1 MFPQGPV
8 VSIIHSVFRASS
20 LSVTATN
27 NKSCVCVC
35 VCACSVTQLCTTLCD
50 SIDCSPPVS
59 SVHRISQAKIL
70 ECVAISYS
78 RKSFNPGIEPVSLAS
93 PPLASGFFTT
103 SASWEALMRVK
114 CVCFAL
120 EYGAQGWLEWTHIKT
135 LGGDGYRMPS
145 NAFLLKD
152 RVSPGENIDVWTVT
166 ICQELRIWPHYQDSG
181 TWLEWGGDTLS
192 AQFQVKTF

>member
-20 LSVTATN
+20 LSITATN
-27 NKSCVCVC
+27 NKSCVCVCVCVCVRVCVCVC

-50 SIDCSPPVS
+50 PIDCSPPVS
-59 SVHRISQAKIL
+59 SVHRISLAKIL

-78 RKSFNPGIEPVSLAS
+78 RRSFSPGIEPVSLAS

-103 SASWEALMRVK
+103 SATWEALMRVK

-120 EYGAQGWLEWTHIKT
+120 EYGAQG
-135 LGGDGYRMPS
+135 
-145 NAFLLKD
+145 
-152 RVSPGENIDVWTVT
+152 
-166 ICQELRIWPHYQDSG
+166 
-181 TWLEWGGDTLS
+181 
-192 AQFQVKTF
+192 